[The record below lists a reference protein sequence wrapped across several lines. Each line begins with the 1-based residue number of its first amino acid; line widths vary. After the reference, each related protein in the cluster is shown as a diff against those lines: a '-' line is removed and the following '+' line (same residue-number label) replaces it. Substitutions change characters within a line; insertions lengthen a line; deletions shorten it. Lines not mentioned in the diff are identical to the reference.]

1 MANGFGGLYIG
12 TSGLQSAQN
21 ALNTTANNLANV
33 NTTGYVRQQV
43 VFTDAKYDKLKLET
57 KKTSVQQSGLGVSIG
72 DVVHARDIF
81 LDKAYRLENGRMAF
95 YESCYE
101 VNTYVEDLFQE
112 LDGEQFKQSVEDLWV
127 AFQELAKAPA
137 DSVNQNLV
145 VQKAELIISRTQTLY
160 GDLQSYQSNL
170 NAQIIDEVDA
180 VNEIGDRIFEL
191 NLEIQKVEA
200 NGKETAMTARDERD
214 ALLDE
219 LSAYTNIDV
228 MEDARGFVTVTIDG
242 VEFVTESK
250 CQHMDVYQEEKTGFA
265 TPCWPQL
272 SDYEKEQYVQV
283 YKTDGIISAEANTDI
298 GSIKAK
304 LILRGREYGT
314 YDDLLTMEAYEK
326 VDDCVVMETQAQID
340 LLFHEIITTM
350 NDIFCPNIA
359 LTEDV
364 TDANGNVILSASD
377 DILILDTENC
387 AVGEDGKLPPK
398 ELFERMGMER
408 YTEYTGYVNGEEKTY
423 YVYNKEDLGDTNSI
437 YGVGNIQVNEEIVKQ
452 VTLLPAFTQNG
463 AVDMKL
469 GERLAE
475 AWNVQGMQINPKDQY
490 PCTFQG
496 FYDKM
501 ISELGTAGNTYF
513 AATETMANTVT
524 SIENKRAQIMGV
536 SSDEELTKM
545 IKYQSAYN
553 AASRY
558 ITVVSQMT
566 ETIVTG
572 LI

>member
-43 VFTDAKYDKLKLET
+43 VFTDGKYDKLKLPT
-57 KKTSVQQSGLGVSIG
+57 QNTNLHQAGLGVSIG

-81 LDKAYRLENGRMAF
+81 LDKAYRVENGRKAF
-95 YESCYE
+95 YETCYE
-101 VNTYVEDLFQE
+101 VTTYVEDMFQE
-112 LDGEQFKQSVEDLWV
+112 LDGEQFKESVEDLWI

-145 VQKAELIISRTQTLY
+145 VQKAELIISRTQTIY
-160 GDLQSYQSNL
+160 GDLQSYQNNL
-170 NAQIIDEVDA
+170 NSQIIDDVNK
-180 VNEIGDRIFEL
+180 VNEMGDRIFEL
-191 NLEIQKVEA
+191 GLEIQKVEA

-214 ALLDE
+214 KLLDE
-219 LSAYTNIDV
+219 LAAYTNIDI
-228 MEDARGFVTVTIDG
+228 MESATGFVTITIDG
-242 VEFVTESK
+242 VEFVSESK
-250 CQHMDVYQEEKTGFA
+250 CQHMDVYVEEATGFS

-272 SDYEKEQYVQV
+272 SDTENGQYVPV
-283 YKTDGIISAEANTDI
+283 YRTDGIISAEANTDI

-304 LILRGREYGT
+304 LILRGADYGS
-314 YDDLLTMEAYEK
+314 YDDLLTEEAYAK
-326 VDDCVVMETQAQID
+326 VEDCTLMETQAQID
-340 LLFHEIITTM
+340 LLFHQIITTM
-350 NDIFCPNIA
+350 NDIFCPNIEST
-359 LTEDV
+359 LTQNI
-364 TDANGNVILSASD
+364 TDANGNVLEAGTTIK
-377 DILILDTENC
+377 ILDKENC
-387 AVGEDGKLPPK
+387 AVGADGELPPR

-408 YTEYTGYVNGEEKTY
+408 YTEYTDEAGNVY
-423 YVYNKEDLGDTNSI
+423 YVYNEEDLSNTNSI
-437 YGVGNIQVNEEIVKQ
+437 YGVGNIKVNDEISKQ

-469 GERLAE
+469 GEELA
-475 AWNVQGMQINPKDQY
+475 AKWNVASMTINPYDLY

-501 ISELGTAGNTYF
+501 ISELGTVGNTYYS
-513 AATETMANTVT
+513 ASETMANTVT
-524 SIENKRAQIMGV
+524 SIDNSRAQIMGV

-566 ETIVTG
+566 ELIVTG
-572 LI
+572 LM